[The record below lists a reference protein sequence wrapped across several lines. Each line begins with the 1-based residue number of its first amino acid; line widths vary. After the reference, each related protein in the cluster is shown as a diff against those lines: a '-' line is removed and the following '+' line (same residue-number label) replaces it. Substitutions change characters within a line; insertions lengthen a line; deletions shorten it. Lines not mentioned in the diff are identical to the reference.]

1 MIIIQKVCHL
11 PIKDSLHIPL
21 NMYNVSMVQLQDTH
35 CSKLS
40 SRSSSVF
47 SFVRTLTP
55 FCNLPP
61 DGSPPEN
68 SRFLNKV

>member
-1 MIIIQKVCHL
+1 MIIIQKICHI
-11 PIKDSLHIPL
+11 PIKDSLQIPL
-21 NMYNVSMVQLQDTH
+21 NMYNVSMVHLQDTH

-40 SRSSSVF
+40 SKSSSVF

-68 SRFLNKV
+68 SRFLKVV